1 LARAGTAWQSEK
13 SDESW
18 VGVMTSQAGAA
29 ESPDGADGGRLTTQ
43 RDKVAKLLRDPE
55 GYFAESRRWARR
67 KARADVQQELSEAR
81 NSRGRRSGWQDLG
94 LT

>member
-1 LARAGTAWQSEK
+1 
-13 SDESW
+13 
-18 VGVMTSQAGAA
+18 MTSQAGAS
-29 ESPDGADGGRLTTQ
+29 ESPDGADAGRASQ
-43 RDKVAKLLRDPE
+43 RSSPRDKVARLLRDPE

-81 NSRGRRSGWQDLG
+81 KSKGRRSSWQDLG